1 MPEAVLEGTQVN
13 RSVVRLIKGDITDL
27 EVDAFVF
34 YAQPDLVLGSGF
46 GGAIAMRAGASVQK
60 ELDELGPVATGEAVV
75 SGAGKMKAEHII
87 HAVGPRFQEEDMEPK
102 LRTTMLST
110 LKCAEEK
117 AVGTLAFPAMGSG
130 YYGIPPAL
138 SAKVMVEVLQDHLK
152 GDTSLTEVVICVL
165 DTPQY
170 NSFEAALAA
179 LS

>member
-1 MPEAVLEGTQVN
+1 MPEAVLEGTQIN

-46 GGAIAMRAGASVQK
+46 GGAIGMRGGASVQK
-60 ELDELGPVATGEAVV
+60 ELDELGPVAMCEAVV

-87 HAVGPRFQEEDMEPK
+87 HAVGPRFQEEDIEAK
-102 LRTTMLST
+102 LEATMRSSLAR
-110 LKCAEEK
+110 AEEK
-117 AVGTLAFPAMGSG
+117 AVATLAFPAMGSG
-130 YYGIPPAL
+130 YYGIPPDL
-138 SAKVMVEVLQDHLK
+138 SAKVVLQVLKDHLQ
-152 GDTSLTEVVICVL
+152 GDTSLKEVVICVL

-170 NSFEAALAA
+170 KSFEAALAA